1 MNEYKG
7 IYYKDNDDQ
16 HFYEGGAHFK
26 YIELYKRLEKLYKLQ
41 NNLKKKLTN
50 SLKININ
57 LSENYNNNNK
67 NRIFNYNNLQR
78 NLILNKKEKKFFSL
92 SLSSVINHKTIS
104 INKINNI
111 NNIYNIKKQKNE
123 KSKSN
128 KLKEEKFNLS
138 EKINSK
144 VKKKIILNNYSNKI
158 NSINKINF
166 TNKISR
172 NHRVIQ
178 TSILPTKK
186 TQKKYNNNILINN
199 FKYNLTF
206 KNISKDKKHNNF
218 TLDKQIKNIHIKK
231 VNQL

>member
-92 SLSSVINHKTIS
+92 SLSSNINHKTIS
-104 INKINNI
+104 INKNNNI
-111 NNIYNIKKQKNE
+111 NNNINNIKKQKNE
-123 KSKSN
+123 KSK
-128 KLKEEKFNLS
+128 
-138 EKINSK
+138 
-144 VKKKIILNNYSNKI
+144 
-158 NSINKINF
+158 
-166 TNKISR
+166 
-172 NHRVIQ
+172 
-178 TSILPTKK
+178 
-186 TQKKYNNNILINN
+186 
-199 FKYNLTF
+199 
-206 KNISKDKKHNNF
+206 
-218 TLDKQIKNIHIKK
+218 
-231 VNQL
+231 